1 MINIW
6 LDSLASDHLDATQT
20 KLIFSTLA
28 QLAEQNTTNGQLQ
41 VQLHNSHAE
50 PAVAQLKQT
59 LAQHG
64 WDEARVTVHQWT
76 PIPGYPHDHP
86 CNQTLRLHAAACH
99 GADVDLCF
107 QAWPLDTRT
116 VDTPIAQILVLINT
130 TWRKGWRER
139 LRLRAKRNQLAGI
152 LRRYATIADL
162 STSELGAA
170 LRSKITAN
178 WISRDQL
185 SNQLQE
191 TTSTPQHGRRKKLAW
206 VTPMPPAKT
215 GIAAYADALVSP
227 LEAFYEV
234 TVVSDQHQRGVL
246 PRRAGHFECGEHA
259 SGRREDDAA
268 LARGH
273 RVVNVPV
280 AAS

>member
-20 KLIFSTLA
+20 RLIFSTLA

-99 GADVDLCF
+99 GAEVDLCF

-116 VDTPIAQILVLINT
+116 VDTPIAQILVLINST
-130 TWRKGWRER
+130 TGMTA
-139 LRLRAKRNQLAGI
+139 LASGVPVHCCGRADYAQPGLVHQGNLDQFWSHDFKPDLDRAQHYRDDIATSHQYPASYFLTSRQARGADRVAAGI
-152 LRRYATIADL
+152 LSTADQQVEL
-162 STSELGAA
+162 S
-170 LRSKITAN
+170 
-178 WISRDQL
+178 
-185 SNQLQE
+185 
-191 TTSTPQHGRRKKLAW
+191 HG
-206 VTPMPPAKT
+206 
-215 GIAAYADALVSP
+215 
-227 LEAFYEV
+227 
-234 TVVSDQHQRGVL
+234 
-246 PRRAGHFECGEHA
+246 
-259 SGRREDDAA
+259 
-268 LARGH
+268 
-273 RVVNVPV
+273 
-280 AAS
+280 